1 MNEFIIESGQDNNDS
16 NNEDVTFNDSCTITN
31 KSSLEVDVKKLI
43 YKISKLNQ
51 QEKEYIL
58 KLLIDKEVPY
68 TKNMNG
74 FFFNMYSSSVT
85 SSTLENINNS
95 IDLMIKNRNILY
107 DIDQKRDLMI
117 KECKELIENKLHN
130 TNKKKQNDYF
140 NKILLKQVNTSIKHN
155 FFKYKKQINYKIYDN
170 IDTIDKKHS
179 VYNKNSVFFRL
190 NTRMKLNTRQHRK
203 SNNQKYLEND
213 RTEVDSTTNEN
224 IISECIIDD
233 DVICDDD
240 NYDIEEDMEYEPD
253 DYECPDEN
261 VLIEVYDN
269 VDNIDNVDTADN
281 VDIPDIVDNVEID
294 EDNEKLFYKE
304 LLNKHGFIFNEDKD
318 CILIYQE
325 YIN

>member
-1 MNEFIIESGQDNNDS
+1 MNEFIIESTPDTNND
-16 NNEDVTFNDSCTITN
+16 DFNLNDNCTITN
-31 KSSLEVDVKKLI
+31 KFSLDVKKLI

-58 KLLIDKEVPY
+58 KLLMDKDVPY

-140 NKILLKQVNTSIKHN
+140 NKILIKQVNTNIKHN
-155 FFKYKKQINYKIYDN
+155 FFKYKKHINYKIYDN

-213 RTEVDSTTNEN
+213 RSDVDSTANEN

-240 NYDIEEDMEYEPD
+240 NYDIEEDMEYDPD
-253 DYECPDEN
+253 DYECADEN

-269 VDNIDNVDTADN
+269 VDNVDTVDNIDNVDT
-281 VDIPDIVDNVEID
+281 VDNIEID